1 MGRRSNG
8 EGTIYHRADGRWE
21 AALVVDGVRQRFY
34 GKTRGAVVARL
45 RVALHARDSGLPTAR
60 QSETVGQFLTAWIPT
75 VRSKIRSGSW
85 RRYEEYVRLHLAQE
99 LGAVQLSKLGPDHVQ
114 RLQDRLLAKGLS
126 PTSVHQAHSVLHQ
139 ALADAM
145 RWGRLS
151 RDVAELV
158 RPPRM
163 SPSHMTTLGPEEV
176 LTFLDAARGHRL
188 EALFVVA
195 VSTGMRLGEVLGLQW
210 SAVDFDRRNLR
221 VVATLVPKPGG
232 EWTLSEP
239 KTARGR
245 RQIALTMR
253 AIEALQQRR
262 ISQEGER
269 EAVGAEW
276 KDDDFVFTGP
286 TGQPLSGEHVLRRE
300 FWPLLTQ
307 AGLQQIRFHDLR
319 HTAATLLLREGVHP
333 KVVSEMLGHST
344 IAMTLDRYSH
354 VTPDMQQAAVQRMDA
369 VIGRS

>member
-21 AALVVDGVRQRFY
+21 AALVVDGVRQRIY

-45 RVALHARDSGLPTAR
+45 RVALQARDSGLPAAR

-75 VRSKIRSGSW
+75 VRSQIRAGSW
-85 RRYEEYVRLHLAQE
+85 RRCEEYVRLHLAPE
-99 LGAVQLSKLGPDHVQ
+99 LGAVQLSKPGPDHVQ

-126 PTSVHQAHSVLHQ
+126 PTSVHQAHSVLHR

-151 RDVAELV
+151 RNVAELV

-163 SPSHMTTLGPEEV
+163 SPSHLTTLGPEGV

-195 VSTGMRLGEVLGLQW
+195 VSTGMRLGELLGLRW
-210 SAVDFDRRNLR
+210 NAVDFDRRNLR

-232 EWTLSEP
+232 GWTLSEP

-245 RQIALTMR
+245 RQIALTVR
-253 AIEALQQRR
+253 AIEALRQRR

-276 KDDDFVFTGP
+276 TDDTSCSPALRGSPSRGSTFFVASSGP
-286 TGQPLSGEHVLRRE
+286 C
-300 FWPLLTQ
+300 
-307 AGLQQIRFHDLR
+307 
-319 HTAATLLLREGVHP
+319 
-333 KVVSEMLGHST
+333 
-344 IAMTLDRYSH
+344 
-354 VTPDMQQAAVQRMDA
+354 
-369 VIGRS
+369 

>member
-45 RVALHARDSGLPTAR
+45 RVALQARDSGLPAAR

-75 VRSKIRSGSW
+75 VRSQIRTGSW
-85 RRYEEYVRLHLAQE
+85 RRYEEYVRLHLAPE

-114 RLQDRLLAKGLS
+114 RLQNSLLAKGLS
-126 PTSVHQAHSVLHQ
+126 PTSVHQAHSVLHR

-145 RWGRLS
+145 RWGRVS
-151 RDVAELV
+151 RNVAELV

-195 VSTGMRLGEVLGLQW
+195 VSTGMRLGEVLGLRW
-210 SAVDFDRRNLR
+210 NAVDFDRRNLR

-232 EWTLSEP
+232 GWTLSEP

-253 AIEALQQRR
+253 AIEALRQRR

-276 KDDDFVFTGP
+276 TDDDFVFTGP

-300 FWPLLTQ
+300 FWPLLT
-307 AGLQQIRFHDLR
+307 R
-319 HTAATLLLREGVHP
+319 
-333 KVVSEMLGHST
+333 
-344 IAMTLDRYSH
+344 
-354 VTPDMQQAAVQRMDA
+354 AVA
-369 VIGRS
+369 S